1 MSSSLKFIPICILS
15 LLLGLA
21 GNARADPT
29 AFVTF
34 YGLNVD
40 LFDLNPTDR
49 IVPQMSLELSESFG
63 SVSQH
68 SLPEASWPPLREE
81 HIFIRGGTNLADSN
95 GSATVVMLDAF
106 KEAQAVSTGAGSYAA
121 ALSDKFTFTLTP
133 QTRAVFSALTESTVT
148 ATSYGSAIASVGLAG
163 RLTNVLGQ
171 APTFE
176 SFNVWTESGRS
187 ELPVAVET
195 ASGDSPLEGEIA
207 LLGNV
212 YATSALPIPEPG
224 QFAMLLAGIGM
235 VAGALR
241 RRRVRAVMAGALAA
255 AAALAT
261 GSAHASRGAASVSN
275 FSYELFDL
283 VPADGI
289 TPSLTITTGIV
300 NGAVFANVNN
310 EPGDPWDEQL
320 FSTDSFGETAIDKA
334 QGHALVE
341 LSPWA
346 ARAEAAAGR
355 GAFAGEGSSGYGF
368 TLTPNTRVRFSAD
381 AQVDVFHDHTNTP
394 PDRSEAAAGL
404 TGEIASFPGQRTH
417 FESFLETGT
426 PTEGA
431 LRLAV
436 DAFTGEFAG
445 TGNIR
450 AQTRALAVG
459 VSPIPEPAPWVL
471 LVAGLASCGVF
482 KVSSCAQSRPLPF
495 GHARVPRS
503 PAAPAP
509 APDPS

>member
-1 MSSSLKFIPICILS
+1 MLSSMKFIPSCILL

-21 GNARADPT
+21 GNAHANPS

-34 YGLNVD
+34 YGLNVE
-40 LFDLNPTDR
+40 LFDLNPNDR
-49 IVPQMSLELSESFG
+49 VVPQMSLELSESFG

-68 SLPEASWPPLREE
+68 SLPEASWPPLRED
-81 HIFIRGGTNLADSN
+81 HIFIRGGTSLADSN
-95 GSATVVMLDAF
+95 GAATAVMLDAF
-106 KEAQAVSTGAGSYAA
+106 KEAEAVSTGPGSYAA
-121 ALSDKFTFTLTP
+121 ALSDTFTFTLTP

-148 ATSYGSAIASVGLAG
+148 APFYGSAIASVGLDG
-163 RLTNVLGQ
+163 HLTNVLGQ
-171 APTFE
+171 AATFQ
-176 SFNVWTESGRS
+176 SFNVWTESGRHQ
-187 ELPVAVET
+187 LPVAVET
-195 ASGDSPLEGEIA
+195 ASGDNPLEGEIA

-224 QFAMLLAGIGM
+224 QFGMLLAGLGM

-241 RRRVRAVMAGALAA
+241 RRRVRAALTCALAA
-255 AAALAT
+255 AAALAA

-275 FSYELFDL
+275 LSYELFDL

-300 NGAVFANVNN
+300 NGAVFANVDNA
-310 EPGDPWDEQL
+310 PGNPWDEQL
-320 FSTDSFGETAIDKA
+320 FSTDSFGTTAIDKA
-334 QGHALVE
+334 QGHGLVE
-341 LSPWA
+341 LSPRA
-346 ARAEAAAGR
+346 ARAEAVAWR
-355 GAFAGEGSSGYGF
+355 GAFSGEGSSGYGF

-426 PTEGA
+426 PTNGA

-436 DAFTGEFAG
+436 DAFTSEFAG
-445 TGNIR
+445 TGSIR

-459 VSPIPEPAPWVL
+459 VSPIPEPAPWAIL
-471 LVAGLASCGVF
+471 MAGLAFCSVLMQRNGW
-482 KVSSCAQSRPLPF
+482 RLP
-495 GHARVPRS
+495 
-503 PAAPAP
+503 PAGAGTCL
-509 APDPS
+509 PSA